1 MDKMKMSLKG
11 GAEDV
16 GGVQCSPANDS
27 QQVKL
32 LFIILL
38 NPYILAILWY
48 IICVYRFTILF
59 EC

>member
-32 LFIILL
+32 LFSPK
-38 NPYILAILWY
+38 NVKHCSNDAQQ
-48 IICVYRFTILF
+48 VKLF
-59 EC
+59 NFHQKI